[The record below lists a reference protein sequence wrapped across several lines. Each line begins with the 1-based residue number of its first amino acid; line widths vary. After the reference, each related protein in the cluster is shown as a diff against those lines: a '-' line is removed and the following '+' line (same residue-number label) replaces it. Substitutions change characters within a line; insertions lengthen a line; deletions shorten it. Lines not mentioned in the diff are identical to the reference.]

1 MLFLENLTQ
10 HSDKVHVYFYFQV
23 VFSDESIIQC
33 TDEVSQY
40 VRRRSG
46 EAFNKDCVH
55 QTVKHPT
62 QIIVWSVISVFGT
75 GRLYI
80 VEGTMRQDQYITV
93 LRNKLIPQ
101 LRARAHEQ
109 GSQGIGGFIFMHD
122 GAPCHRGRRV
132 TEFLEDQ
139 GIETFP
145 WPGNSPDMNPIE
157 NLWAI

>member
-1 MLFLENLTQ
+1 M
-10 HSDKVHVYFYFQV
+10 
-23 VFSDESIIQC
+23 
-33 TDEVSQY
+33 
-40 VRRRSG
+40 
-46 EAFNKDCVH
+46 
-55 QTVKHPT
+55 
-62 QIIVWSVISVFGT
+62 VWSVISVFGT

-139 GIETFP
+139 GIETLP

-157 NLWAI
+157 NLWAILKKDMKKEKITTKTDLISALIRSWHRNVDINNSCRNLVHSMPDRVKALKTARGWFTEY